1 MKKKLSNYL
10 LYPIVLGTVCLVAG
24 GTLAA
29 VNYVTSPTIKQNAE
43 KKANEAIFKIA
54 GKLNKEVDTSE
65 DAPVVVENEAQ
76 KSMIL
81 VKKNVSMKDSS
92 KYKYYKLV
100 TPKGYSGTI
109 TFGCMVNEEFKVVG
123 VEYIES
129 TEDSIGVSAFKKIT
143 ISEANPFEEDGEVT
157 SSASAGK
164 TLPAVGKALNA
175 AIADAKKDSGVVEIK
190 FPTEGTFKEQL
201 QFMYQYDL
209 GQEGE
214 VVYEDITETAKA
226 IDISNTTK
234 SKVEARYSF
243 TYNGEKAHF
252 YVISFVQREIS
263 GDIDPGKFAAIVNSK
278 GIIDYQFISAS
289 GMLEGTMNSKLK
301 GKITPENPFTADTN
315 FGVFTGAT
323 TGISNDVMSSAF
335 LYMIGDYKGDNK
347 VEFPRKGTV
356 EEQFQY
362 MWEYDLGQVGTVSY
376 VDVTPTDPSITITNT
391 STAKVNAKYN
401 FKLNDADASFYVISF
416 TQIDIEG
423 DIDDGKF
430 AAIANASGII
440 DYQFISGGGMLAG
453 AMKAFNGK
461 ASIDNP
467 YTVDANFDVITGS
480 TTTISNQLMKSA
492 LNYVISDFN
501 SSLVP
506 DFPKKGSSEDQL
518 KHMWKYDLKQSGEV
532 TYEDITSSAS
542 AISIDKTTHSKV
554 VARYSFTYN
563 GSKAFFYV
571 ISFTQIDIDGDVDDG
586 KFAAIVNASGVIDYQ
601 FISGGGML
609 AGSMKALNG
618 KISPENPYVADSN
631 FGVITG
637 ATTHIS
643 NQLMHSAMIY
653 MINDFG
659 GEN

>member
-1 MKKKLSNYL
+1 
-10 LYPIVLGTVCLVAG
+10 
-24 GTLAA
+24 
-29 VNYVTSPTIKQNAE
+29 
-43 KKANEAIFKIA
+43 
-54 GKLNKEVDTSE
+54 
-65 DAPVVVENEAQ
+65 
-76 KSMIL
+76 
-81 VKKNVSMKDSS
+81 
-92 KYKYYKLV
+92 
-100 TPKGYSGTI
+100 
-109 TFGCMVNEEFKVVG
+109 
-123 VEYIES
+123 
-129 TEDSIGVSAFKKIT
+129 
-143 ISEANPFEEDGEVT
+143 
-157 SSASAGK
+157 
-164 TLPAVGKALNA
+164 
-175 AIADAKKDSGVVEIK
+175 
-190 FPTEGTFKEQL
+190 
-201 QFMYQYDL
+201 MYQYDL

-301 GKITPENPFTADTN
+301 GKITPETPFTADTN

-453 AMKAFNGK
+453 
-461 ASIDNP
+461 
-467 YTVDANFDVITGS
+467 
-480 TTTISNQLMKSA
+480 
-492 LNYVISDFN
+492 
-501 SSLVP
+501 
-506 DFPKKGSSEDQL
+506 
-518 KHMWKYDLKQSGEV
+518 
-532 TYEDITSSAS
+532 
-542 AISIDKTTHSKV
+542 
-554 VARYSFTYN
+554 
-563 GSKAFFYV
+563 
-571 ISFTQIDIDGDVDDG
+571 
-586 KFAAIVNASGVIDYQ
+586 
-601 FISGGGML
+601 
-609 AGSMKALNG
+609 SMKALNG

-643 NQLMHSAMIY
+643 NQLMHSAMVY

>member
-190 FPTEGTFKEQL
+190 FPTEGTTKEQL

-263 GDIDPGKFAAIVNSK
+263 GDIDPGKFAAIANSS

-289 GMLEGTMNSKLK
+289 GMLEGTMNNKLK
-301 GKITPENPFTADTN
+301 GKITPATPFTAETD

-323 TGISNDVMSSAF
+323 TSISNDLMTSAF
-335 LYMIGDYKGDNK
+335 QYILGDFLGGEEKP
-347 VEFPRKGTV
+347 EFPATGSL
-356 EEQFQY
+356 EEQFAY
-362 MWEYDLGQVGTVSY
+362 
-376 VDVTPTDPSITITNT
+376 
-391 STAKVNAKYN
+391 
-401 FKLNDADASFYVISF
+401 
-416 TQIDIEG
+416 
-423 DIDDGKF
+423 
-430 AAIANASGII
+430 
-440 DYQFISGGGMLAG
+440 
-453 AMKAFNGK
+453 
-461 ASIDNP
+461 
-467 YTVDANFDVITGS
+467 
-480 TTTISNQLMKSA
+480 
-492 LNYVISDFN
+492 
-501 SSLVP
+501 
-506 DFPKKGSSEDQL
+506 
-518 KHMWKYDLKQSGEV
+518 MWKYDLGLVTTPEHGEDV
-532 TYEDITSSAS
+532 Q
-542 AISIDKTTHSKV
+542 DK
-554 VARYSFTYN
+554 A
-563 GSKAFFYV
+563 
-571 ISFTQIDIDGDVDDG
+571 
-586 KFAAIVNASGVIDYQ
+586 
-601 FISGGGML
+601 
-609 AGSMKALNG
+609 
-618 KISPENPYVADSN
+618 
-631 FGVITG
+631 
-637 ATTHIS
+637 
-643 NQLMHSAMIY
+643 
-653 MINDFG
+653 
-659 GEN
+659 

>member
-29 VNYVTSPTIKQNAE
+29 VNYVTYPTIKQNAE

-54 GKLNKEVDTSE
+54 GRLNKEVDTSE
-65 DAPVVVENEAQ
+65 DAPVVVENETQ

-100 TPKGYSGTI
+100 TPKGFKGTI

-129 TEDSIGVSAFKKIT
+129 TEDSMGVGAFKKIT

-157 SSASAGK
+157 TSSGSARL

-190 FPTEGTFKEQL
+190 FPTEGTTKEQL

-214 VVYEDITETAKA
+214 VVYEDITETHKD

-234 SKVEARYSF
+234 SNVEARYSF

-263 GDIDPGKFAAIVNSK
+263 KEVDPGKFAAIVNSK

-301 GKITPENPFTADTN
+301 GKITPKTPFTADTN

-335 LYMIGDYKGDNK
+335 LYLISDYKGDNK

-391 STAKVNAKYN
+391 STAKVGAKYN

-416 TQIDIEG
+416 TQIDIGG
-423 DIDDGKF
+423 DKDYGNF

-440 DYQFISGGGMLAG
+440 DYQVIFAEGGLASS
-453 AMKAFNGK
+453 MNGV
-461 ASIDNP
+461 S
-467 YTVDANFDVITGS
+467 
-480 TTTISNQLMKSA
+480 
-492 LNYVISDFN
+492 
-501 SSLVP
+501 
-506 DFPKKGSSEDQL
+506 
-518 KHMWKYDLKQSGEV
+518 
-532 TYEDITSSAS
+532 
-542 AISIDKTTHSKV
+542 
-554 VARYSFTYN
+554 
-563 GSKAFFYV
+563 
-571 ISFTQIDIDGDVDDG
+571 
-586 KFAAIVNASGVIDYQ
+586 
-601 FISGGGML
+601 
-609 AGSMKALNG
+609 G
-618 KISPENPYVADSN
+618 KISVDSPYTSSTD
-631 FGVITG
+631 FGVIAG
-637 ATTHIS
+637 ASTLIS
-643 NQLMHSAMIY
+643 NALMHSAMVY